1 MIYLLCC
8 RLSLGR
14 GLIHQARIIAG
25 RINPTPTGKKMI
37 SNYNNIEK
45 NIEELREKIRYHNY
59 RYYVLDNPIV
69 SDAEYDQ
76 LMRDLIEL
84 EEKYPRYI
92 TPSSPTQRVG
102 IEPVS
107 EFVTVKHIIPMQ
119 SLANA
124 FSSEELISFDQ
135 RMKKI
140 VPQQKIDYVVELKI
154 DGLAVAL
161 VYEKGIFVRGAT
173 RGNGVTGEEISSNL
187 RTIKSIPLKLLG
199 KEIPSRIEIYGEVY
213 MKKSEFNKLNEERM
227 KNKESLFANPR
238 NAAAGSVRQL
248 DPRITTQRPLD
259 TFIYRATFP
268 EGLKFNS
275 HMEVLNYLKKIGFKV
290 NSHIKLCQDIEEA
303 IKYCRQWIEKK
314 EELDYEIDGMV
325 IKVNSLSLRE
335 ELGSTTR
342 SPRWAIAY
350 KFPAQQTT
358 TKVRDII
365 VQVGRT
371 GALTPVAILDP
382 VRISGSVVQRATLH
396 NEDEIMRKDIRIG
409 DIVLVQKAGEVIP
422 EVIKVIKEKRTG
434 KEKEFVIPAQCPVCG
449 AKVFR
454 SEGEVVSRCNS
465 LTCPAQIKE
474 RIRHFA
480 SRNAMDIEGL
490 GPAIIDQLVEK
501 DLIKD
506 VSDLYFLKRDN
517 LISLERMA
525 EKSADNLLIAIEK
538 SKEKPFSNLIYG
550 LGIRYVGVHSSEVI
564 TRHFPTLSKFRE
576 AGLEEL
582 IEINEIGPKIAESI
596 ILFFK
601 EKENLAIIERLRGAG
616 LNFGQEEEEMRKEKG
631 AQILAGKQFVLT
643 GALKDFTRTQ
653 ITEIISEL
661 GGRVTGSV
669 SKKTDYVVAG
679 EEPGSKYERAKKLGV
694 SIISE
699 EQFKRIINK
708 NS

>member
-1 MIYLLCC
+1 MVHNSDNHDNIL
-8 RLSLGR
+8 
-14 GLIHQARIIAG
+14 
-25 RINPTPTGKKMI
+25 KK
-37 SNYNNIEK
+37 
-45 NIEELREKIRYHNY
+45 IEELREKIRYHNY
-59 RYYVLDNPIV
+59 RYYVLDNPTV
-69 SDAEYDQ
+69 SDAEYDR
-76 LMRDLIEL
+76 LNRDLIEL

-107 EFVTVKHIIPMQ
+107 EFATVKHIVPML

-124 FSSEELISFDQ
+124 FSSEELRAFDQ
-135 RMKKI
+135 RVKKI
-140 VPQQKIDYVVELKI
+140 IPQQRLEYVLELKI

-161 VYEKGIFVRGAT
+161 VYENGIFVRGAT
-173 RGNGVTGEEISSNL
+173 RGDGVTGEEVTSNL
-187 RTIKSIPLKLLG
+187 RTVKAIPLKLFG
-199 KEIPSRIEIYGEVY
+199 EDIPPRIEVYGEVY
-213 MKKSEFNKLNEERM
+213 IKKSDFKKLNEERI
-227 KNKESLFANPR
+227 KKGESLFANPR

-248 DPRITTQRPLD
+248 DPRITAQRHLD

-268 EGLKFNS
+268 EGNKFNT

-290 NSHIKLCQDIEEA
+290 NPHIKLYRDIEVA
-303 IKYCRQWIEKK
+303 INYCQEWIEKK
-314 EELDYEIDGMV
+314 EEMDYEIDGMV
-325 IKVNSLSLRE
+325 IKVNSLKMRE

-350 KFPAQQTT
+350 KFPAQQVT
-358 TKVRDII
+358 TKVQDII

-382 VRISGSVVQRATLH
+382 VRISGSVVQKATLH
-396 NEDEIMRKDIRIG
+396 NEDEIKRKDIRIG

-434 KEKEFVIPAQCPVCG
+434 REKEFVIPAQCPVCG
-449 AKVFR
+449 ANVFR
-454 SEGEVVSRCNS
+454 PEGEVVSRCNS
-465 LTCPAQIKE
+465 LTCPAQTKE

-501 DLIKD
+501 GLIKD
-506 VSDLYFLKRDN
+506 ISDLYFLKRDD

-525 EKSADNLLIAIEK
+525 EKSADNLLDAIEK
-538 SKEKPFSNLIYG
+538 SKKKSLANLIYG
-550 LGIRYVGVHSSEVI
+550 LGIRYVGVHTSEVI
-564 TRHFPTLSKFRE
+564 TRYYPTLDKFKK
-576 AGLEEL
+576 ASLEEL

-596 ILFFK
+596 ALFFK
-601 EKENLAIIERLRGAG
+601 EKENLAIIERLRSAG
-616 LNFGQEEEEMRKEKG
+616 LNFSQEEEKTRKKKV

-643 GALKDFTRTQ
+643 GTLKDFTRTQ
-653 ITEIISEL
+653 AKEIICEL

-679 EEPGSKYERAKKLGV
+679 EDPGSKFDKAQKLGIT
-694 SIISE
+694 IIDE
-699 EQFKRIINK
+699 KEFKGIIAK
-708 NS
+708 